1 MSRVYKTVQGDM
13 WDSISFSQLGD
24 ERYTD
29 FLILVNPQY
38 RDVYI
43 FSSGCELTIPDVE
56 EKIIADD
63 LPPWKK
69 VSG

>member
-1 MSRVYKTVQGDM
+1 MSKVYKTVQGDM
-13 WDSISFSQLGD
+13 WDSISFAQYGD

-29 FLILVNPQY
+29 FLMSVNPQY
-38 RDVYI
+38 KNVYI
-43 FSSGCELTIPDVE
+43 FSSGCELIIPDVAD
-56 EKIIADD
+56 KVVSDD